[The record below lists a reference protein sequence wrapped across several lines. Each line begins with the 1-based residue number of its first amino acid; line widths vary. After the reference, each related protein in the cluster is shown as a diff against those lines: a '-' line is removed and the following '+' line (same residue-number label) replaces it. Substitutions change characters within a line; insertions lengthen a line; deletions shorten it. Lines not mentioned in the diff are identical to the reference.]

1 VIGLRLT
8 ISQRL
13 WLGLGLILALFAAA
27 HYVSVRATHSLDA
40 VLSEAV
46 EDSEARS
53 AAAYEMQI
61 ALDRMTRAVQSV
73 SDVHEPAQRKQLLE
87 AQEGFERAL
96 SSYAAV
102 ASTDGSRGLHRD
114 VERRYVRFKEHAAAL
129 IQQAGSHARRLAAYD
144 AHQREGDA
152 LLRALPRVWA
162 ARESPRPHGNAV
174 ETALGR
180 YFQVAGALTS
190 EPEVADAWPRIDGAR
205 RRVDAALA
213 SYEAF
218 ARTGAERQ
226 WAASVHRWL
235 AQGDRQGRA
244 ILAGER
250 AQYRALADLG
260 AQGDALERLLDE
272 RIHPAARTELN
283 EAVARASA
291 TAHDANLLVTR
302 GLLLALALGVLVA
315 AATTRAVRAPLRAL
329 VASSRRVAEG
339 DFSLRVPG
347 GGSDELGKLTV
358 AFNEMAER
366 LQATTVSRSYMESVL
381 DSMGEALLVVSHD
394 GAIET
399 ANPAAA
405 RLLGYEREQL
415 CGLTFSAVV
424 EGGSERLLEGVQGP
438 LPARFDVRLLA
449 RDGSRVPVRLSAV
462 PMREP
467 GAAPA
472 IVCIAQDLRERIAA
486 EERLNYLARHDPLTT
501 LPNRLLLGERLRS
514 ALSRAER
521 TGRAVALLYL
531 DLDSFKHVNDT
542 LGHQEGDRLLQ
553 AMAAR
558 LQGCVRGQDVVAR
571 LGGDEF
577 VVIVEDVSEP
587 RAPARVAEKIISVL
601 SAPFELGGIELRMRA
616 SVGISLGPAH
626 GNTAEQLLK
635 AADAAMYRAKRT
647 GQGRYEFF
655 SEELT
660 VQAME
665 RLTLENTLRDPRLL
679 EQLVLHYQPQVSI
692 AQARTV
698 GVEAL
703 IRWQHPTRGLL
714 GPHHFIPVAEQ
725 IGLIHG
731 IGEWVLRTACAQAK
745 AWIDAGHPPMRMA
758 VNISAQQI
766 AGDAIVT
773 HVVSALR
780 ETDLDPAL
788 LELEVTEGALQT
800 GAEAMEML
808 GRLKRLGV
816 HLALDDFGT
825 GYSGLSSLKL
835 LPFDRL
841 KIDRAFVRDLETD
854 PSDRALVR
862 AIIAMARSLKLD
874 VLAEG
879 VETEAQLAFLREHRC
894 DEIQGY
900 LVAKPMRAEEL
911 RALLPMSAA
920 RADLR
925 AVRAGT

>member
-1 VIGLRLT
+1 MSFRLT

-13 WLGLGLILALFAAA
+13 WVGLGLILALFGAA
-27 HYVSVRATHSLDA
+27 HFVSVRATHTLDA
-40 VLSEAV
+40 ALSGVV
-46 EDSEARS
+46 EDSEARN

-61 ALDRMTRAVQSV
+61 GLERMTRAAQAVP
-73 SDVHEPAQRKQLLE
+73 EAAGPAQRKQLGD
-87 AQEGFERAL
+87 AQAGFERAL
-96 SSYAAV
+96 SNYTALASTARSRSLKRAIDARYARYNERVSALVEQADAHSHHLADYAAHRRQGQALLQTLPRAWV
-102 ASTDGSRGLHRD
+102 ARETPPPQAG
-114 VERRYVRFKEHAAAL
+114 AAAR
-129 IQQAGSHARRLAAYD
+129 S
-144 AHQREGDA
+144 
-152 LLRALPRVWA
+152 
-162 ARESPRPHGNAV
+162 
-174 ETALGR
+174 LGR
-180 YFQVAGALTS
+180 YLRDAGTLTPGR
-190 EPEVADAWPRIDGAR
+190 EGADRSHGTGGSR
-205 RRVDAALA
+205 RRLDAALS
-213 SYEAF
+213 SYQAF
-218 ARTGAERQ
+218 ARTAAERT
-226 WAASVHRWL
+226 WVASARRWL
-235 AQGDRQGRA
+235 SRGDHQARA
-244 ILAGER
+244 IVASER
-250 AQYRALADLG
+250 AQRRVLAELIE
-260 AQGDALERLLDE
+260 QRDALDRLFQE
-272 RIHPAARTELN
+272 RIQPAARAELN
-283 EAVARASA
+283 QAVARASE

-302 GLLLALALGVLVA
+302 GLILALALGVLVA
-315 AATTRAVRAPLRAL
+315 VATTRAVRAPLRAL
-329 VASSRRVAEG
+329 VSSSRRLAEG
-339 DFSLRVPG
+339 DFSLRVPAG
-347 GGSDELGKLTV
+347 ANDELGKLTV

-381 DSMGEALLVVSHD
+381 HSMGEALLVVSRD
-394 GAIET
+394 GLIET

-405 RLLGYEREQL
+405 RLLGYEREEL
-415 CGLTFSAVV
+415 RGLAFAAVV
-424 EGGSERLLEGVQGP
+424 EPGSRRLERVQGP
-438 LPARFDVRLLA
+438 SPTRFDARLLA
-449 RDGSRVPVRLSAV
+449 RDGTRVPVALSAV
-462 PMREP
+462 PMRTA
-467 GAAPA
+467 GAEPA

-486 EERLNYLARHDPLTT
+486 EERLRYLARHDPLTT

-514 ALSRAER
+514 AISRAER
-521 TGRAVALLYL
+521 TGLAVALLYL

-558 LQGCVRGQDVVAR
+558 LLACVRGQDEVAR

-577 VVIVEDVSEP
+577 VVIVEDVSDARE
-587 RAPARVAEKIISVL
+587 PARVAEKIISAL
-601 SAPFELGGIELRMRA
+601 SAPFALGGFELRMRA

-626 GNTAEQLLK
+626 GATAEELLK

-665 RLTLENTLRDPRLL
+665 RLTLESTLRDPRLL

-703 IRWQHPTRGLL
+703 IRWRHPARGLL
-714 GPHHFIPVAEQ
+714 GPHHFIPVAEET
-725 IGLIHG
+725 GLIHG
-731 IGEWVLRTACAQAK
+731 IGEWVLRTACIQAR

-766 AGDAIVT
+766 TTDAIVA

-780 ETDLDPAL
+780 ATDLDPSL

-800 GAEAMEML
+800 GAEAIEVL

-816 HLALDDFGT
+816 QLALDDFGT

-841 KIDRAFVRDLETD
+841 KIDRSFVRDLETD

-862 AIIAMARSLKLD
+862 AIIAMARSLKLE
-874 VLAEG
+874 VVAEG

-900 LVAKPMRAEEL
+900 LVAAPMPAEDLQGALRVTAERAH
-911 RALLPMSAA
+911 
-920 RADLR
+920 
-925 AVRAGT
+925 